1 MSDVLLVTCAA
12 LPDGEDGGPLLLDA
26 LAGRGMTARWV
37 AWDDPNVAWSEAP
50 LVAVRSPW
58 DYVGRL
64 AEFLAWAHTVGSA
77 TRLVNP
83 APVLEW
89 NTDKAYLLDLAA
101 AGLPAVP
108 TRTARTPEELKQAV
122 GLWGTTVVKPRVGA
136 SGQGVAVAEAGALLP
151 APEPGPW
158 VVQPLV
164 PSIHDEGETSVFVLG
179 GEVRSAVR
187 KLPGAG
193 EIRVHEEYGGRTVP
207 VPVGAAEAGLAGRVV
222 QAAERLLE
230 AELPY
235 ARVDLMTWEGSL
247 VVSEL
252 EVTEP
257 GLYLDVLPDNADAF
271 ADTVSGL
278 LG

>member
-12 LPDGEDGGPLLLDA
+12 LPDGEDDGELLLDA
-26 LAGRGMTARWV
+26 LAAREVTARWV
-37 AWDDPNVAWSEAP
+37 AWDDPDVAWAEAP

-64 AEFLAWAHTVGSA
+64 GEFLAWARKVGSA

-101 AGLPAVP
+101 AGLPVVP
-108 TRTARTPEELKQAV
+108 TRTARTPEELEQAV

-136 SGQGVAVAEAGALLP
+136 SGQGVAVAEVGAPLP

-164 PSIHDEGETSVFVLG
+164 SSIHDEGETSVFVLG
-179 GEVRSAVR
+179 GQVRSAVR

-207 VPVGAAEAGLAGRVV
+207 ATAGAAAAELAGSVV
-222 QAAERLLE
+222 RAAEQLLS

-235 ARVDLMTWEGSL
+235 ARVDLMRWKGSL

-257 GLYLDVLPDNADAF
+257 GLYLDVLPENADAF
-271 ADTVSGL
+271 AETVAGL

>member
-1 MSDVLLVTCAA
+1 MSAVLLVTCAA
-12 LPDGEDGGPLLLDA
+12 LPDGEDGGTLLRDA
-26 LAGRGMTARWV
+26 LAARGVPSRWV
-37 AWDDPNVAWSEAP
+37 AWDDPSVAWAEAP

-58 DYVGRL
+58 DYVSRL
-64 AEFLAWAHTVGSA
+64 GEFLAWAHKVGSA

-101 AGLPAVP
+101 SGLPVVP
-108 TRTARTPEELKQAV
+108 TRTARTTEELEQAV
-122 GLWGTTVVKPRVGA
+122 GLWGTSR
-136 SGQGVAVAEAGALLP
+136 
-151 APEPGPW
+151 
-158 VVQPLV
+158 
-164 PSIHDEGETSVFVLG
+164 
-179 GEVRSAVR
+179 VRSAVR

-207 VPVGAAEAGLAGRVV
+207 VPVGSAEAELAGSAVRAAEQLFS
-222 QAAERLLE
+222 

-235 ARVDLMTWEGSL
+235 ARVDLMRWEGSL

-271 ADTVSGL
+271 AETVAGL